1 MEDKSWLFK
10 PISSSF
16 FIQILFF
23 EYLLLLFSSSVVFNY
38 LWPHRLQ
45 QARLPC
51 PSLSPRVWSNSCSL
65 SWWRHPTIS
74 SCLLPSP
81 PAFNVSKHQV
91 FSKEPALDIRWQK
104 HWSFSFSI
112 SPPKNIQGWFPLGLT
127 CLISLLSKGLSRVFS
142 STTVQKHFSSVL
154 SLLYGPT
161 LTSIYDYW
169 KSHSFDSNMDLCWQT
184 DVSAFEYSI

>member
-169 KSHSFDSNMDLCWQT
+169 KSHSFDHMDFYGQSNASVFQYA
-184 DVSAFEYSI
+184 V